1 MAEIFRL
8 SMEEIHQ
15 NRLKRL
21 SGLVTT
27 IPFGLPRFEEFVPG
41 VQKKNYTILTA
52 SSGIGKSKLCKYLY
66 VIQVVNFVLANPQMG
81 IKLKIFYFCL
91 EESKKAFVQSIK
103 AYKLW
108 EQFGKRVDVKKM
120 RSMGNHIL
128 DEETEAQLQSLEEW
142 FEKFEEIVE
151 VIDWIRKPYPIFV
164 HVRDYMEENG
174 TWTYKEIPVTVDG
187 KVETKRVKNFFT
199 PHHSDH
205 YTLVITDHLS
215 LLQPEKNMKGKHEAI
230 NTYSSE
236 YCLTLRDKY
245 YCTIVNVQQQMAE
258 QEKKQFTYKG
268 QSIDS
273 KLEPTLD
280 GLADCKL
287 TQRDADE
294 VIGLFAPDRYEID
307 EHRGYNIAILEDNYR
322 SLSVLKMRDGM
333 PNTRIGLFFDGAVN
347 YIQELPKKTDMN
359 VNIYNELLTRVE
371 RATVPETTSNGVRT
385 FNFGN

>member
-1 MAEIFRL
+1 MAEIFDN
-8 SMEEIHQ
+8 SMEEIRQ

-41 VQKKNYTILTA
+41 IQKKNYTILTA

-66 VIQVVNFVLANPQMG
+66 VIQAVNFVLANPQMG

-91 EESKKAFVQSIK
+91 EESKRAFIQSIK

-108 EQFGKRVDVKKM
+108 EQFGKRVDVKQM
-120 RSMGNHIL
+120 RSFGAHIL
-128 DEETEAQLQSLEEW
+128 DEETEAQFQSLRDW
-142 FEKFEEIVE
+142 FVKFEEIVE
-151 VIDWIRKPYPIFV
+151 VIDWIRKPYPIFI
-164 HVRDYMEENG
+164 HVQAYMEANG
-174 TWTYKEIPVTVDG
+174 TWSYKEIPITVDG
-187 KVETKRVKNFFT
+187 RQEVKRVKNFYT
-199 PHHSDH
+199 PTHNDH

-215 LLQPEKNMKGKHEAI
+215 LLQPEKNHKGRHEAI
-230 NTYSSE
+230 SIFSSE
-236 YCLTLRDKY
+236 YCITLRDKY

-258 QEKKQFTYKG
+258 QERKQFTMKG

-280 GLADCKL
+280 GLADNKL
-287 TQRDADE
+287 TQRDAEE
-294 VIGLFAPDRYEID
+294 VIGLFAPDRYEIA
-307 EHRGYNIAILEDNYR
+307 EHRGYNVGTLQDNYR
-322 SLSVLKMRDGM
+322 SLAVLKMRDGM

-359 VNIYNELLTRVE
+359 PQIYNELLARVGRYTPP
-371 RATVPETTSNGVRT
+371 RADGVRT